1 MTHSTR
7 HKQTPHDRALYP
19 RLQTAVS
26 GSSTSTTS
34 NSTTSS
40 GSGSGSAP
48 GVSWEDEAFEPHL
61 EGCVALE
68 SLLLSSP
75 ALGPATLLPSLGRHL
90 PTLRTLA
97 LPQCFNARVTTT
109 CREVLSG
116 VSAAFPYVHELDLR
130 GCNWLSDKGLLGWV
144 MREGR
149 GSNSRSSSSGGGGG
163 VGRGA
168 QPIKQ
173 QQLHQQQQQRG
184 AQGPPP
190 ALRRLMVD
198 ARIAQQEELRGVFA
212 AYRPRPSRGG
222 GGGVGMGMEGGG
234 KEKGAGGIA
243 LVGWAD
249 VEKGFRVVG

>member
-1 MTHSTR
+1 MAYLIHSTC
-7 HKQTPHDRALYP
+7 HEQTHDRALYP

-26 GSSTSTTS
+26 GSSSS
-34 NSTTSS
+34 STTSS
-40 GSGSGSAP
+40 GATSSSGSGSAP
-48 GVSWEDEAFEPHL
+48 DVSWEDEAFEPHL

-75 ALGPATLLPSLGRHL
+75 ALGPASLFPSLGRHL

-109 CREVLSG
+109 CKEVLSG

-144 MREGR
+144 MPEGR
-149 GSNSRSSSSGGGGG
+149 GSSSRSSSGGGGG
-163 VGRGA
+163 VGKGA

-173 QQLHQQQQQRG
+173 QQHHQQQQQRG

-190 ALRRLMVD
+190 ALRRLVVD

-212 AYRPRPSRGG
+212 AFRPRPSRGG
-222 GGGVGMGMEGGG
+222 GGGVRMGMEGGG

-249 VEKGFRVVG
+249 VDQGF